1 MKNSLLVAVLLL
13 VFSGHSF
20 SQDFEISK
28 IDWEGETKTENDY
41 IELLDLK
48 DKNALI
54 VKVGYSLYA
63 AKDQESEFIVYQN
76 DGKVKRFAV
85 SQSNSTDFKTK
96 VVKRKVKSKN
106 YEYYWKYLQECIN
119 ENKFKIDKS
128 KLALT
133 EKRRKKGKATQ
144 NESSTDGAHY
154 HFQVYQGKNYIS
166 YGSHEPEAYIENKYP
181 GFEERKKLVD
191 LMNGFEQ
198 LAGKY

>member
-13 VFSGHSF
+13 VFSGYSF
-20 SQDFEISK
+20 CQEINIAK
-28 IDWEGETKTENDY
+28 IDWEGKTKTENDY
-41 IELLDLK
+41 VELLDLK

-54 VKVGYSLYA
+54 VKVGYSSYME
-63 AKDQESEFIVYQN
+63 KDQDSEFIVYQN
-76 DGKVKRFAV
+76 DGKVKRFTV
-85 SQSNSTDFKTK
+85 YKSTSTDFKTK
-96 VVKRKVKSKN
+96 VLKRKVKSKH
-106 YEYYWKYLQECIN
+106 YGHYWNYLQECVT

-128 KLALT
+128 KLNIT
-133 EKRRKKGKATQ
+133 EKEGKKRRALQ
-144 NESSTDGAHY
+144 NISLKDGANY

-166 YGSHEPEAYIENKYP
+166 YGSHEPEAYIENEYP